1 MRAIILT
8 DPGVL
13 ELNWT
18 WLPTW
23 VGMNQAL
30 MQKIEREVTPLVQG
44 KSLTSKELDDVS
56 DQVINLIARECPLG
70 GVRDYLDGLKFI
82 TEA

>member
-1 MRAIILT
+1 MRAVILT

-13 ELNWT
+13 ELNWQ

-23 VGMNQAL
+23 VGMNTAL
-30 MQKIEREVTPLVQG
+30 TQKIEREIAPLVQG
-44 KSLTSKELDDVS
+44 KALTARELDDVS
-56 DQVINLIARECPLG
+56 DKIINLIAEQCPLQ